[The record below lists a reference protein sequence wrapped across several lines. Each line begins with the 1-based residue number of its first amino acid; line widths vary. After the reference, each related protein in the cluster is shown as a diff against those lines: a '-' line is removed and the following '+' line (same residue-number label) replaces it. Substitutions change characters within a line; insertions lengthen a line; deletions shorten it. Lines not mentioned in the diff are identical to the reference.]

1 MPTPAPHA
9 REPHDALGYLV
20 KHAHLRLTALTDAAL
35 APLGIDSKDFGVLR
49 VLVGREPM
57 SQQAVAAKL
66 GVDRTTMVALIDGF
80 EAKGI
85 VTRKPDPADRR
96 RNSIELTGPGLAL
109 YRKADAAYLAAEDEF
124 LAPLDAT
131 TATLFRRALRAVL
144 APPTPD
150 GRDRPDRER
159 GLT

>member
-9 REPHDALGYLV
+9 MEPHDALGYLV

-35 APLGIDSKDFGVLR
+35 APFGIDSKDFGVLR

-66 GVDRTTMVALIDGF
+66 GVDRTTMVALIDAF
-80 EAKGI
+80 EAKGV
-85 VTRKPDPADRR
+85 VTRKPDPNDRR
-96 RNSIELTGPGLAL
+96 RNAIELTESGLAL
-109 YRKADAAYLAAEDEF
+109 YREADAAYTAAEDEF

-131 TATLFRRALRAVL
+131 VAAQFRQALRAVL
-144 APPTPD
+144 APAEGQARH
-150 GRDRPDRER
+150 GR
-159 GLT
+159 